1 MAKLTKSVL
10 KGIVK
15 ECLVEILSE
24 GLLGDQALTESRKTT
39 TLKTRQKTKKTSTGQ
54 SRRPES
60 SPQFRKK
67 VQETSR
73 ALTEDPVMAA
83 IFEDTAR
90 TTLQE
95 QIQNEST
102 PMVPRHD
109 FSESASV
116 GNEAPVEDLFEG
128 SSNWATLAFSE
139 KKNI

>member
-1 MAKLTKSVL
+1 MAKLTKTVL

-24 GLLGDQALTESRKTT
+24 GLLGNQQVLTAAKTQPQKKKRPVK
-39 TLKTRQKTKKTSTGQ
+39 KTRPGNNKFQ
-54 SRRPES
+54 
-60 SPQFRKK
+60 KK
-67 VQETSR
+67 VQESTR

-95 QIQNEST
+95 QIQNESS

-109 FSESASV
+109 MSYDDDGTSEQ
-116 GNEAPVEDLFEG
+116 PVDSLFEG
-128 SSNWATLAFSE
+128 SSNWAALAFAE